1 MAGNARKMLYAGLV
15 AALLCAAGCATAP
28 RPPAP
33 PAPSVAGRTPGVYHT
48 VIRGETLWR
57 VSRMYGV
64 EVDLIADANNIKD
77 AGQLEIG
84 QKLLIPGA
92 GKRAISFAG
101 GRLNEDFIWPGTGKG
116 VGGFSQSDPRA
127 VNKGLNI
134 APGGDRAVKASRSG
148 KVVFYNDD
156 FLDLGNTIVLDHND
170 GFFTVYGKVTDVA
183 VKPGDQVSQGARIAQ
198 AGAAGQAFMHFEI
211 RKGVSSQNPNFYLS
225 H

>member
-1 MAGNARKMLYAGLV
+1 MAGNARKMLFAGV
-15 AALLCAAGCATAP
+15 AAALLCAAGCATVSML
-28 RPPAP
+28 PAP
-33 PAPSVAGRTPGVYHT
+33 PAPFVAGKAPGLYHT

-64 EVDLIADANNIKD
+64 EVDLIASANNIKD

-92 GKRAISFAG
+92 DKRVISFAG
-101 GRLNEDFIWPGTGKG
+101 GGFNEDFIWPVTGK
-116 VGGFSQSDPRA
+116 VVRGFSQSGPGA

-148 KVVFYNDD
+148 TVVFYNDD

-183 VKPGDQVSQGARIAQ
+183 VKPGEQVSQGARIAQ

-211 RKGVSSQNPNFYLS
+211 RKGIVPQNPNFYLS